1 MNSDLPAPV
10 GPSGRMSR
18 QWLIITLSLSF
29 GIFVGGLA
37 AGGELERLAIAGAE
51 SLPFMALALLAYL
64 GAGRPW
70 VRVLALLWLLA
81 ILLVYS
87 LANVLYGYALLF
99 PPLPDGTETAIN
111 SDAGAS
117 LRMLGI
123 VAGGALS
130 LMVGFAF
137 LFRPVRLAF
146 SRFLPIDPDS
156 FVHTVALV
164 AVVGVTLT
172 SFVPLLVLSQP
183 PLLAMQDPQGGGTGP
198 LSMGRD
204 AWGMLRDDLY
214 GLVWMIPASVVAVGF
229 GIRRDLRAA
238 LDRLGLVRPTWRQ
251 VGVGLAVGVS
261 LVAGANL
268 LDMGTQWLWDTM
280 GWSVTNQ
287 VAVER
292 LMGYTL
298 SPVGAVVVGVSA
310 GLGEELAVRGVLQ
323 PRLGLLLSN
332 LFFTGLHALQYNWD
346 ALVTV
351 FVLGLVFGLVR
362 NRTNTTTS
370 AITHGSYD
378 FLLTIGSVLQIP
390 GF

>member
-1 MNSDLPAPV
+1 
-10 GPSGRMSR
+10 
-18 QWLIITLSLSF
+18 
-29 GIFVGGLA
+29 
-37 AGGELERLAIAGAE
+37 
-51 SLPFMALALLAYL
+51 
-64 GAGRPW
+64 
-70 VRVLALLWLLA
+70 
-81 ILLVYS
+81 
-87 LANVLYGYALLF
+87 
-99 PPLPDGTETAIN
+99 
-111 SDAGAS
+111 
-117 LRMLGI
+117 
-123 VAGGALS
+123 
-130 LMVGFAF
+130 
-137 LFRPVRLAF
+137 
-146 SRFLPIDPDS
+146 
-156 FVHTVALV
+156 
-164 AVVGVTLT
+164 
-172 SFVPLLVLSQP
+172 
-183 PLLAMQDPQGGGTGP
+183 
-198 LSMGRD
+198 
-204 AWGMLRDDLY
+204 
-214 GLVWMIPASVVAVGF
+214 
-229 GIRRDLRAA
+229 
-238 LDRLGLVRPTWRQ
+238 
-251 VGVGLAVGVS
+251 LAVGVA

-280 GWSVTNQ
+280 GWPVTNQ